1 MEGESKYTT
10 LMVACGSERRGR
22 RAIDYGGFVIIKGAV
37 VDERESLAN
46 LVILGLGIVNSLYLK
61 VKSHGHTH

>member
-1 MEGESKYTT
+1 MNVEEG
-10 LMVACGSERRGR
+10 
-22 RAIDYGGFVIIKGAV
+22 AIDCGGFVVIKGAT